1 MILKRKT
8 LIFLFLGLLP
18 ILSQSQKVITLADLY
33 KAVDTNNPLSK
44 INGGIDSVYQLK
56 KKNLKVN
63 YLPKLDLNASS
74 TWQSQVTGLNVNLPA
89 PISLDLPKADKDQY
103 KVTLDVSE
111 VIWDGGA
118 TKAKSML
125 EDFNQSL
132 EKNRVDIEVLNVKD
146 RITNLYFNLLIL
158 KVTESQLNL
167 MCSELDK
174 RISEVESGVKSGYL
188 TSSTIDGL
196 QAEKLKLL
204 QSLDAVPA
212 QRKALLSSIKSLTGI
227 ELSDSVTFVTPNP
240 DELTELS
247 CKRPEFAGFSYQQ
260 KVLNASAD
268 LVSRKRYPV
277 LAGFATAG
285 YGKPG
290 LNMLSNEWDNFFLVG
305 AKLSWNIWDWNT
317 VRKEKQQIKI
327 QDNMVDYRKQAYV
340 DSYQSQIESIRLE
353 IDKLKNQLNKDQE
366 IVKLLH
372 QVTERSASALKNGT
386 ITSSAYITDF
396 NSESRAKLEL
406 ELRNIKLSQQKV
418 LLYNVSGN
426 ELINK

>member
-8 LIFLFLGLLP
+8 LTFLFLGLLP
-18 ILSQSQKVITLADLY
+18 ILSQSQKVVTLDDLY
-33 KAVDTNNPLSK
+33 NAVETNNPLSK

-63 YLPKLDLNASS
+63 FLPKLDFNATS
-74 TWQSQVTGLNVNLPA
+74 TWQSQVTGIDVSLPA
-89 PISLDLPKADKDQY
+89 PISLDLPKGDKDQY

-111 VIWDGGA
+111 LIWDGGA
-118 TKAKSML
+118 TKAKSIL
-125 EDFNQSL
+125 EDFNQIL
-132 EKNRVDIEVLNVKD
+132 EKNRIDIEVFSVKD

-167 MCSELDK
+167 MCNELDK
-174 RISEVESGVKSGYL
+174 RILEVESGVKSGYL
-188 TSSTIDGL
+188 TNSTIDGL
-196 QAEKLKLL
+196 KAEKLKLL
-204 QSLDAVPA
+204 QNLDAIPA
-212 QRKALLSSIKSLTGI
+212 QRKTLISLIKALTGVEI
-227 ELSDSVTFVTPNP
+227 SDSITLITPNP
-240 DELTELS
+240 DELADLN
-247 CKRPEFAGFSYQQ
+247 CKRPELAGFSYQQ
-260 KVLNASAD
+260 KVLSASSD
-268 LVSRKRYPV
+268 LISSKRYPV
-277 LAGFATAG
+277 LASFATAG

-290 LNMLSNEWDNFFLVG
+290 LNMLNNKWDKYFLVG

-327 QDNMVDYRKQAYV
+327 QDNIVDYRKQAYV
-340 DSYQSQIESIRLE
+340 DSYQSQIESIILE
-353 IDKLKNQLNKDQE
+353 IQKLRNQLNKDQE
-366 IVKLLH
+366 IVQLLH

-386 ITSSAYITDF
+386 ITSSAFITDF